1 MLIKEFIKLI
11 QFWQFNDLMRVFFQ
25 CCLKVLTC
33 KNSLSSSLPE
43 IQIITLLVGSNHQ
56 ASNTELLQW
65 TVTLYIVRNFSF
77 RLF

>member
-65 TVTLYIVRNFSF
+65 TVTLHIVRNFSF